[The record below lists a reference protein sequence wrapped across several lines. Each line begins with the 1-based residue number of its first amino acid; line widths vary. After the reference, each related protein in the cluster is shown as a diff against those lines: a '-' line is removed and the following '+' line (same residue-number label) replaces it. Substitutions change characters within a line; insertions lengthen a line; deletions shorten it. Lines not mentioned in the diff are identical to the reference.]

1 MNLSFKL
8 GKVSVP
14 VTADKNVE
22 VQDIEISVTDYNLK
36 EGLEIAK
43 AVPGIL
49 HQLNQVKLESIHMA
63 HHLEHH
69 LEEEEEEEELEDGQP
84 LGDLT
89 DFLTAAIAAKEAGKT
104 SPEEFFA
111 SLQEEQKGPS
121 LGDVIKAAIEEKL
134 KEDGP
139 ATSSLFGF
147 GSDKGPSL
155 VEMLKQKGSFGVP
168 GPNGS
173 LIMFTKKDK

>member
-1 MNLSFKL
+1 MNLGFKL

-14 VTADKNVE
+14 VSADKNIE

-49 HQLNQVKLESIHMA
+49 HQLAYVKFEAAQM
-63 HHLEHH
+63 EHH
-69 LEEEEEEEELEDGQP
+69 LQHHLEEEEEELEDGQP
-84 LGDLT
+84 LGDFP
-89 DFLTAAIAAKEAGKT
+89 DFLAAAIAAKEAGKT

-139 ATSSLFGF
+139 STSSLFGF

-155 VEMLKQKGSFGVP
+155 AEMLKQKGSFGVP
-168 GPNGS
+168 GPDGS